1 MVKGI
6 IDKLG
11 LICRKS
17 YISIVLGNLPKSESS
32 TKQVLK
38 VNQRYNKVY
47 HESWDKGK
55 TSLEN

>member
-1 MVKGI
+1 
-6 IDKLG
+6 
-11 LICRKS
+11 
-17 YISIVLGNLPKSESS
+17 LGNLPKSESS